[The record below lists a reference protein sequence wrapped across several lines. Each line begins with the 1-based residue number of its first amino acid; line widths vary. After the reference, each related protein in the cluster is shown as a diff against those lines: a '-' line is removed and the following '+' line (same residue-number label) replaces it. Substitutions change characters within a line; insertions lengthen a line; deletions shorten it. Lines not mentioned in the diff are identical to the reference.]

1 MKKKFAAALF
11 AVMMAGSVMA
21 GCGEKPAEPTPV
33 TVTKEEPKAEAPAS
47 VSRETAERYILG
59 ITDRFVLEGAKD
71 VDFLARKEALD
82 KVITEVKV
90 DDSAV
95 DTTKPGTYKVR
106 YTVTVNVKNLEK
118 AEAYVAEHPEALETA
133 AIPAQEPAVG
143 QVQAEGAVTH
153 ARVPYR
159 PVTVNK
165 EACYLV
171 ANHLDGLGLLSVGKG
186 HNLARLSAS
195 KDVIAVGSQSR
206 DVLVHEVAV
215 TLQCVVRHIDTAH
228 TFVSAYPQ
236 VVVVALYDAV
246 YCQLAGRNQLMFH
259 AVTVQS

>member
-1 MKKKFAAALF
+1 MVHSDPHYAHGFAIFGTTTGELWLRYALYEMLHV
-11 AVMMAGSVMA
+11 A
-21 GCGEKPAEPTPV
+21 
-33 TVTKEEPKAEAPAS
+33 
-47 VSRETAERYILG
+47 
-59 ITDRFVLEGAKD
+59 RF
-71 VDFLARKEALD
+71 R
-82 KVITEVKV
+82 
-90 DDSAV
+90 
-95 DTTKPGTYKVR
+95 
-106 YTVTVNVKNLEK
+106 
-118 AEAYVAEHPEALETA
+118 
-133 AIPAQEPAVG
+133 
-143 QVQAEGAVTH
+143 VQAEGAVTH

-171 ANHLDGLGLLSVGKG
+171 ANHLDGFGLLSVGKG
-186 HNLARLSAS
+186 HNLARLSAC